1 MSNVKAV
8 KQLLAS
14 SRIQVLQFT
23 HIGLI
28 FLDIT
33 TILNRKLRETI
44 FILVEVPPVLILQQ
58 LSTIDVIVR
67 FELSK
72 RLQTP

>member
-1 MSNVKAV
+1 MPAAEFRFS
-8 KQLLAS
+8 
-14 SRIQVLQFT
+14 QFT
-23 HIGLI
+23 HIGSI
-28 FLDIT
+28 FLNIT